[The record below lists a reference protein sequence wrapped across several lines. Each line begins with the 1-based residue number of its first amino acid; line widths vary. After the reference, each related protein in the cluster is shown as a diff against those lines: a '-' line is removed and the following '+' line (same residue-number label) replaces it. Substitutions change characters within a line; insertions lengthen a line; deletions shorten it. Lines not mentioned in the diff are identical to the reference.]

1 MAAVQDRRSYRTL
14 DGMRAVGAFLV
25 VMRHV
30 PVFFGPIR
38 VPESFLAV
46 DLFYLVS
53 GFVVAHAYGER
64 LRSGASLWTFMKTR
78 IIRLYPLYLFGLG
91 LGLIGAMIAV
101 ITDPTGWWQPYKVVE
116 AVLTGLV
123 LIPMFP
129 GLGASGS
136 ALDGPTWTLLP
147 ELVVNFLYA
156 AFVRLMNIGV
166 LLLIMAVAGAAV
178 VYGQLHAGTLDIGY
192 NPTDQW
198 AALARAGYSFFAGVL
213 VFKLVGTGERPSL
226 LISWGSVA
234 LVGLILACRPGDDI
248 VSQYELGAVL
258 VAFPLLL
265 AVGARYEPGPRTSKV
280 FSYIGLMS
288 YGIYIIHQ
296 PIGHLLEPHLKGL
309 FAVPGDWRALPYGA
323 AFLAALVGIAGL
335 LDKVYDG
342 PIRAVLRRRFL
353 TKSA

>member
-1 MAAVQDRRSYRTL
+1 MGAVQPRRAYRTL
-14 DGMRAVGAFLV
+14 DGMRAIGALLV

-30 PVFFGPIR
+30 PMFFGPIR

-64 LRSGASLWTFMKTR
+64 LAAGASLWTFVKTR

-91 LGLIGAMIAV
+91 LGLIAALIAV
-101 ITDPTGWWQPYKVVE
+101 ITDPAGWWTPMKVVE

-136 ALDGPTWTLLP
+136 ALDGPVWTLLP
-147 ELVVNFLYA
+147 ELVVNFIYA
-156 AFVRLMNIGV
+156 ALIKLMNV
-166 LLLIMAVAGAAV
+166 WFLLLIMAVAGAAV
-178 VYGQLHAGTLDIGY
+178 VYGELRFHTLDIGY

-213 VFKLVGTGERPSL
+213 VFKLVRAGETAS
-226 LISWGSVA
+226 A
-234 LVGLILACRPGDDI
+234 LVSWACVVILGLILAGQPGKDI
-248 VSQYELGAVL
+248 MATYELGAVL

-265 AVGARYEPGPRTSKV
+265 AVGSRFEPGPRVSAV

-296 PIGHLLEPHLKGL
+296 PIGHLLQPLLKGR
-309 FAVPGDWRALPYGA
+309 VHIPHDWRALAYGA
-323 AFLAALVGIAGL
+323 VFLGGLIGIAGL
-335 LDKVYDG
+335 LDKFYDG
-342 PIRAVLRRRFL
+342 PIRAVLRKRFL
-353 TKSA
+353 SGKG

>member
-64 LRSGASLWTFMKTR
+64 LRTGASVWTFMKTR
-78 IIRLYPLYLFGLG
+78 LIRLYPLYLFGLG
-91 LGLIGAMIAV
+91 LGLIAALIAV
-101 ITDPTGWWQPYKVVE
+101 ITDPTGWWQPYKIVE
-116 AVLTGLV
+116 AIATGLF
-123 LIPMFP
+123 LIPMVP

-147 ELVVNFLYA
+147 ELVVNFIYA
-156 AFVRLMNIGV
+156 ALIKVMNLWVI
-166 LLLIMAVAGAAV
+166 LAIMLVGGALV
-178 VYGQLHAGTLDIGY
+178 IYGEFNAGTLDIGY

-198 AALARAGYSFFAGVL
+198 AAIARAGYSFFAGVL
-213 VFKLVGTGERPSL
+213 VFKLVGTAEKVSP
-226 LISWGSVA
+226 LIAWGAVA
-234 LVGLILACRPGDDI
+234 VMGLILAGQPGDDY
-248 VSQYELGAVL
+248 VSYYELAAVL

-265 AVGARYEPGPRTSKV
+265 AVGARFEPGPIASKV

-288 YGIYIIHQ
+288 YGIYIVHQ
-296 PIGHLLEPHLKGL
+296 PIGHLLEPHLHGL
-309 FAVPGDWRALPYGA
+309 FAVPTDWWALPYGA
-323 AFLAALVGIAGL
+323 AFLAGLVAVAAI

-342 PIRAVLRRRFL
+342 PVRAVLRRWFL
-353 TKSA
+353 AKPA